1 MGVEFRLGRQDGHKA
16 EDFLARRPGGVSAIT
31 LDTVYARYQ
40 SDAADAAR
48 ALGIQVHYDPA
59 TERMTDAGFT
69 PAGIGFFDGD
79 PFDVAVLAANPG
91 ARARLVDGVLAAH
104 PEVTTEVTPP
114 HFYVH
119 DDRTATLNVAL
130 AEHAAQQSDK
140 PVRATLVI
148 ARKYAAAH
156 ADHLAREY
164 REAGVTALELR
175 VTPLGGD
182 DESVAKIRSVFAIAD
197 AFTDAGIEVVLGQ
210 SGNIGHTAV
219 ALGHVAHY
227 SVGVGLR
234 ERVDHA
240 AAISRQTAPAI
251 RSENDEE
258 GTRFGAV
265 AGIYLP
271 GLAATLGRRAGARLL
286 GNTDIRTRIGCRIG
300 RCGQSVNGPAADP
313 REHYLHARAAEM
325 AAMLGKPA
333 PWRATGE
340 VDRLRRAAELRDLI
354 NSRYLNEDV
363 RPLNTRTLRSLID
376 DIEGE
381 RAQIA

>member
-1 MGVEFRLGRQDGHKA
+1 LVE
-16 EDFLARRPGGVSAIT
+16 
-31 LDTVYARYQ
+31 
-40 SDAADAAR
+40 
-48 ALGIQVHYDPA
+48 
-59 TERMTDAGFT
+59 
-69 PAGIGFFDGD
+69 
-79 PFDVAVLAANPG
+79 
-91 ARARLVDGVLAAH
+91 GVLAAH
-104 PEVTTEVTPP
+104 PEVTTDVTSP

-119 DDRTATLNVAL
+119 DDRTAALDVAL
-130 AEHAAQQSDK
+130 AEHTAQQSDK
-140 PVRATLVI
+140 PIRATLVI

-182 DESVAKIRSVFAIAD
+182 DESVAKIRSVFVIAD

-240 AAISRQTAPAI
+240 AAISRQKTADT
-251 RSENDEE
+251 RTDGDEQA
-258 GTRFGAV
+258 GRFGAI

-271 GLAATLGRRAGARLL
+271 GPAATLGRRAGASLL

-300 RCGQSVNGPAADP
+300 RCGQSVNGPATDP

-340 VDRLRRAAELRDLI
+340 IDRLRRAAELRDLI
-354 NSRYLNEDV
+354 NSRYLTKDV
-363 RPLNTRTLRSLID
+363 RPLKTRTLHSLID
-376 DIEGE
+376 DIEDE
-381 RAQIA
+381 RAQSA